1 MSNTSTSEKKKK
13 FSAPHIYL
21 LLIVVIVFCTLL
33 TWILPAGEFDRTV
46 NEAGTEVVVPGTFHE
61 VEQSPVGPFQMV
73 QDLYVGMND
82 AAGVVFFVFISYASI
97 SIIISSGAFNG
108 LVAFLLK
115 ILKGKA
121 RAAIIP
127 IFITIIGIGSSTIG
141 LYEEVFPFIPVFV
154 GICIAMGYDAVV
166 GLAIVALGAGLGYSG
181 ATINPFTV
189 GLAQGIAG
197 LPTMTGIGFRI
208 FCHLCFIIVG
218 SVLTIRYALKIQA
231 DPTKSVVYADGPSRF
246 AMSEDDIHKHPFGI
260 REKLVLVVL
269 VIGIGVIVY
278 GSRTYG
284 WYFQELSAVFIIM
297 GIISAIIMG
306 LGPNA
311 IAEKFADGF
320 KDIAFACM
328 AIGIA
333 RGILIVL
340 QDGCIIDT
348 VVYYASLPLAN
359 VPTWLSGVA
368 MLIVQTII
376 SFFIGSGSGQAAT
389 SMPIMAPLADLLG
402 FSRETAVLAFQMSDG
417 LTNSLW
423 PTGMTAVM
431 CSLAGIKMH
440 KWWKWFVPVFICLF
454 ITEAVLMVIAVQT
467 GFGL

>member
-1 MSNTSTSEKKKK
+1 MSNTSTLEKKKK

-189 GLAQGIAG
+189 
-197 LPTMTGIGFRI
+197 
-208 FCHLCFIIVG
+208 
-218 SVLTIRYALKIQA
+218 
-231 DPTKSVVYADGPSRF
+231 
-246 AMSEDDIHKHPFGI
+246 ED
-260 REKLVLVVL
+260 
-269 VIGIGVIVY
+269 
-278 GSRTYG
+278 
-284 WYFQELSAVFIIM
+284 
-297 GIISAIIMG
+297 
-306 LGPNA
+306 
-311 IAEKFADGF
+311 
-320 KDIAFACM
+320 
-328 AIGIA
+328 
-333 RGILIVL
+333 
-340 QDGCIIDT
+340 
-348 VVYYASLPLAN
+348 
-359 VPTWLSGVA
+359 
-368 MLIVQTII
+368 
-376 SFFIGSGSGQAAT
+376 
-389 SMPIMAPLADLLG
+389 
-402 FSRETAVLAFQMSDG
+402 
-417 LTNSLW
+417 
-423 PTGMTAVM
+423 
-431 CSLAGIKMH
+431 
-440 KWWKWFVPVFICLF
+440 
-454 ITEAVLMVIAVQT
+454 
-467 GFGL
+467 